1 MDRFTKRLTDF
12 KAAPDGSV
20 EAVIATLNVKDH
32 DGDVTLP
39 GFFGSDH
46 PTVIVGSHDWSQ
58 IMLGKGRIR
67 EDGEQA
73 VFSGKFN
80 LDDPEAKALHS
91 KLMYDL
97 ANPPAAIEW
106 SYGFEVLPGGRKAG
120 QHAGEQV
127 SFLGPLDDG
136 SPGAKVWEVSPVMAG
151 AGIGTGTLAAKTRP
165 TLRAKV
171 DAALT
176 ALAPAAESVDDLLA
190 KLDAGGAALTQA
202 KVSALLRFGDGLTA
216 ALESVTKVLEQ
227 GQDGEEDGDDGDSG
241 GEADD
246 EAKVGDLDLLQAQF
260 SQYAGATDV

>member
-1 MDRFTKRLTDF
+1 MDRFTKRLTDV

-46 PTVIVGSHDWSQ
+46 PAVIVGSHDWSQ
-58 IMLGKGRIR
+58 IMLGKGRIN
-67 EDGEQA
+67 EQDDLA

-97 ANPPAAIEW
+97 EHPPAAIEW

-120 QHAGEQV
+120 QHAGENV
-127 SFLGPLDDG
+127 SLLGPLDDG
-136 SPGAKVWEVSPVMAG
+136 SPGAKVWEVSPVLAG
-151 AGIGTGTLAAKTRP
+151 AGMGTGTIAAKTRP

-171 DAALT
+171 DAALL
-176 ALAPAAESVDDLLA
+176 ALAPAAESVADLLA

-216 ALESVTKVLEQ
+216 ALESVTKVLDQANEDEDDPAPPT
-227 GQDGEEDGDDGDSG
+227 GGEEEDG
-241 GEADD
+241 E
-246 EAKVGDLDLLQAQF
+246 KVGDLDLLQAQF